1 VVDWMVVKAS
11 RRGIG
16 GVDGCYCFAGQ
27 TNFREKKERLYLR
40 FDFFFNELKKKG
52 F

>member
-1 VVDWMVVKAS
+1 MVVKAS

-27 TNFREKKERLYLR
+27 KKFQEKKREII
-40 FDFFFNELKKKG
+40 FKI
-52 F
+52 